1 MKRPEDSWLMNRP
14 IAHRGLHDGSLPENS
29 IPAFL
34 AAADRGYPIELDVR
48 LSSDGFAVV
57 FHDFNTLRM
66 TGTSL
71 NVSDTKAADLT
82 SLKLSGTEYR
92 IPLLTQVLPAVGGR
106 VPLLIEIKNE
116 GNPGKLEEVLCS
128 IVQNYKGEFAIQSF
142 NPFSL
147 TSVKKACPGFK
158 TGLLHMSFQ
167 NICIIRKLRIYT
179 CLIKLYLKLDFMA
192 FNIDSLPSKI
202 AERARS
208 KKMPV
213 LCWTVT
219 DEKDRKKALRYC
231 DNYIFEIIRP

>member
-1 MKRPEDSWLMNRP
+1 VKRSEGSWLSNRP
-14 IAHRGLHDGSLPENS
+14 VAHRGLHDESLPENS

-48 LSSDGFAVV
+48 LSSDGFVVV

-66 TGTSL
+66 TGINL

-82 SLKLSGTEYR
+82 SLRLSATEYR
-92 IPLLTQVLPAVGGR
+92 IPLLTQVLSAVGGR

-116 GNPGKLEEVLCS
+116 GNPGKLEETICD
-128 IVQNYKGEFAIQSF
+128 IMQNYREEFAIQSF

-158 TGLLHMSFQ
+158 TGLLHMSLQ
-167 NICIIRKLRIYT
+167 NLRIIKKLRIYS

-192 FNIDSLPSKI
+192 FNIDSLPSKS
-202 AERARS
+202 AERARL

-219 DEKDRKKALRYC
+219 NEKDRKKALRYC
-231 DNYIFEIIRP
+231 DNYIFETIRP